1 MEHAANQHVADPRW
15 DANME
20 RPKSPSDFSISN
32 CKTMND
38 LNEAEYQIATAGEAK
53 YKRLGW
59 KQLTLMLVVEAVAL
73 GALSIPQAFAT
84 LGMVAGVIC
93 CVGIGLV
100 AIYTSMIIGQ
110 VKLAYPSVQHYGDV
124 GTLLMGRFGYE
135 LFSSVFVI
143 QLLFVIGSHCLTGT
157 IALADITQSSVCS
170 LVFGIVT
177 AIILFLLA
185 LPSSFADITILGY
198 IDFASIIIA
207 IGITIIATGIQGTNS
222 PGGLSSVAWTA
233 LPKENVTFTE
243 AYVAIGDIVFAYS
256 FATCQFSFM
265 EEMHT
270 PKDFTKSIWALGLLE
285 ITIYTVTGATIYA
298 FVGPGVQSPALLSAG
313 DTISRIAFG
322 VALPVIFISGS
333 INSIVTGRLLH
344 SRVYKHSVLRY
355 VNTPKGWM
363 TWIAFI
369 AVITILAWVV
379 AEAIP
384 FFSDLLSIVASLFTS
399 GFSFYLPPIMW
410 LVLLRKG
417 KLTSGKNLILA
428 IVNSLVFL
436 FGLAVL
442 VCGLYSSIDDIVSYC
457 LSKDGSIA
465 NWPHRETNIEPEVLG
480 VLSAAHR
487 RDTYLDALDLRSC

>member
-1 MEHAANQHVADPRW
+1 MTSQGVAHAATNHVADTNW
-15 DANME
+15 DAGKE
-20 RPKSPSDFSISN
+20 RPHSPSGSSTFKD
-32 CKTMND
+32 KTMKELSD
-38 LNEAEYQIATAGEAK
+38 VEHQIATAGEAK

-59 KQLTLMLVVEAVAL
+59 KQLTLMLIVEAIAL

-84 LGMVAGVIC
+84 LGMVTGVIC
-93 CVGIGLV
+93 CVGIGLI
-100 AIYTSMIIGQ
+100 AIYTSWIIGQ
-110 VKLAYPSVQHYGDV
+110 VKLAYPAVQHYGDV

-157 IALADITQSSVCS
+157 IALADITKSGVCS
-170 LVFGIVT
+170 LVFGVVT
-177 AIILFLLA
+177 AIVLFLLA

-198 IDFASIIIA
+198 IDFASIILA

-233 LPKENVTFTE
+233 LPKENVTFSE

-270 PKDFTKSIWALGLLE
+270 PKDFTKSIWALGLIE
-285 ITIYTVTGATIYA
+285 IVIYTITGAVIYA

-333 INSIVTGRLLH
+333 INAIVTGRLLH
-344 SRVYKHSVLRY
+344 NRVFKNSVIRY

-369 AVITILAWVV
+369 AVITILAWVI

-384 FFSDLLSIVASLFTS
+384 FFSDLLSIVAALFTS

-417 KLTSGKNLILA
+417 SLFSGKNLLIG
-428 IVNSLVFL
+428 IVNFLVFL

-442 VCGLYSSIDDIVSYC
+442 VCGLYSSIDDIRIQYRN
-457 LSKDGSIA
+457 GSISS
-465 NWPHRETNIEPEVLG
+465 PF
-480 VLSAAHR
+480 
-487 RDTYLDALDLRSC
+487 SCAQT